1 MIDIIDLKKSY
12 GNNTVLNGINISL
25 ESGKIYGFLGMN
37 GSGKTTTMN
46 ILSGFMQPTNGDVII
61 DGISMKSNPL
71 EAKKLI
77 GYLPETPP
85 LYNDMTVYEYLIFVA
100 TAKGMSKADAKK
112 EVAEKIS
119 SVFCDSV
126 KDKLISNLSK
136 GFRQRV
142 GICSALI
149 GNPKYILLDEPTSG
163 LDPAQIVE
171 IRELLLSLKK
181 KHTVIFSSHILS
193 EISEVC
199 DNILIL
205 SNGNIIKYNEQY
217 TCFNTIVELKT
228 SDSVMS
234 DISNKY
240 DVQLISKN
248 EDTVKFRVKS
258 DYDIR
263 DKIFNFC
270 VKNNITLIG
279 LLLEKNSL
287 EEVFLNTLRNE
298 TDCEENNN
306 ASDL

>member
-112 EVAEKIS
+112 EVAEKMS

-217 TCFNTIVELKT
+217 NCFNTIVELKT
-228 SDSVMS
+228 SDSVTS

-263 DKIFNFC
+263 DKVFNFC
-270 VKNNITLIG
+270 VENNITLIG

>member
-1 MIDIIDLKKSY
+1 MNAKVIAIW
-12 GNNTVLNGINISL
+12 GA
-25 ESGKIYGFLGMN
+25 N

-112 EVAEKIS
+112 EVAEKMP

-126 KDKLISNLSK
+126 KDKLISNLST

-217 TCFNTIVELKT
+217 NCFNTIVELKT

-263 DKIFNFC
+263 DKVFNFC
-270 VKNNITLIG
+270 VENNITLIG

>member
-37 GSGKTTTMN
+37 GSGKSTTMN
-46 ILSGFMQPTNGDVII
+46 ILSGFMQPTDGEVII
-61 DGISMKSNPL
+61 DGISMKKQPI

-85 LYNDMTVYEYLIFVA
+85 LYNDMTVYEYLLFAA

-112 EVAEKIS
+112 EVAEKMS
-119 SVFCDSV
+119 AVYCDSV
-126 KDKLISNLSK
+126 KNKLISNLSK
-136 GFRQRV
+136 GFKQRV
-142 GICSALI
+142 GICGALL
-149 GNPKYILLDEPTSG
+149 GNPKYILLDEPTAG

-205 SNGNIIKYNEQY
+205 SNGNIIKYNESDNHFS
-217 TCFNTIVELKT
+217 TVVEIIT
-228 SDSVMS
+228 PENITTDTHCR
-234 DISNKY
+234 Y
-240 DVQLISKN
+240 DVRLIGIN
-248 EDTVKFRVKS
+248 ENSRKFRIKS
-258 DYDIR
+258 DCDIR
-263 DKIFNFC
+263 DKIFNYC
-270 VKNNITLIG
+270 AENKITLIG
-279 LLLEKNSL
+279 LSLEKNSL
-287 EEVFLNTLRNE
+287 EEVFLNTLRKQS
-298 TDCEENNN
+298 DCEENK
-306 ASDL
+306 

>member
-112 EVAEKIS
+112 EVAEKMS

-217 TCFNTIVELKT
+217 NCFNTIVELKT

-263 DKIFNFC
+263 DKVFNFC
-270 VKNNITLIG
+270 VENNITLIG